1 MLMLK
6 SPSFVINSHD
16 VPGPNYRMWESME
29 APPGMNAGA
38 AALEI
43 VRVNRLALE
52 YKRTQLLNVVINCH
66 GAEGGG
72 ALYIGGA
79 DSATE
84 RNAKTDIS
92 TVNAFSVLKRRN
104 IGTIW
109 LVACQAA
116 KGNSGKQ
123 LCQMLATV
131 SGSAVVASDENQM
144 VGAWGSI
151 RIIQG
156 GGRGQIDEF
165 EGKVHAFWP
174 NGTMGEI
181 NPHEDIFTILE

>member
-6 SPSFVINSHD
+6 SPSLVINSCD
-16 VPGPNYRMWESME
+16 VPPPRYRMWETVNASR
-29 APPGMNAGA
+29 GMNAGA
-38 AALEI
+38 AVNEI

-52 YKRTQLLNVVINCH
+52 YEQTHLLNVVINCH
-66 GAEGGG
+66 GADGGG
-72 ALYIGGA
+72 ALYIGGE
-79 DSATE
+79 DDPGS
-84 RNAKTDIS
+84 RINIS
-92 TVNAFSVLKRRN
+92 SVNAFSVLKGRN

-116 KGNSGKQ
+116 QGNGGKQ
-123 LCQMLATV
+123 LCQALAV
-131 SGSAVVASDENQM
+131 ASGSEVVAADEDQDTG
-144 VGAWGSI
+144 VWGAF

-165 EGKVHAFWP
+165 EGTVYSFRP

-181 NPHEDIFTILE
+181 DPHEDIYTILD